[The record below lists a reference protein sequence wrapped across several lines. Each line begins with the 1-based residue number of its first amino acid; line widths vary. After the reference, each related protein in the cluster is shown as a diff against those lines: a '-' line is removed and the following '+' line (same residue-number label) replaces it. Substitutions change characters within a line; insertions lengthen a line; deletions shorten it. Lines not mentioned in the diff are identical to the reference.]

1 MQTLSDLFAFCML
14 IFLKP
19 LSFGGFT
26 FNLWDVF
33 VFTIIASI
41 IGWAL
46 GKLVNINSSI

>member
-1 MQTLSDLFAFCML
+1 METLSNLFAFCMT

-19 LSFGGFT
+19 LTIGSFT

-33 VFTIIASI
+33 VFTIIISI
-41 IGWAL
+41 IGWVL